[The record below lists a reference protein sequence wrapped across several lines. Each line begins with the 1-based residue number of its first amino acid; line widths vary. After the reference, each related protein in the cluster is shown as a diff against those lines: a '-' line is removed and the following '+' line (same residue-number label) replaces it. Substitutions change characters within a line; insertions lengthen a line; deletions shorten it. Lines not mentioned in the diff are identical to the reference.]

1 MDIPS
6 NGAAFVAGL
15 ASFLSPCVLP
25 MVPGYLSV
33 ISGVGIEQLQEQ
45 EPALLRKV
53 MLNSVA
59 FIIGFSV
66 VFGTLG
72 ALTTAVSE
80 VALYKVTLGRV
91 AGVVIIVFGLHL
103 TGIMPIKFLYV
114 DKRLHNLK
122 GGSTV
127 WGAFVVGFAF
137 AFGWTPCIGL
147 TLTPILILA
156 GHLKSIAQG
165 VLLLAIYSMGLAI
178 PFLLAALGIGEFLKF
193 YGRFRRHMHIV
204 EIASGGVLIALG
216 LLLAI
221 FGKLDLL
228 AHYFSPLNRF
238 VL

>member
-53 MLNSVA
+53 LLNSVA

-127 WGAFVVGFAF
+127 WGAFVVG
-137 AFGWTPCIGL
+137 
-147 TLTPILILA
+147 
-156 GHLKSIAQG
+156 
-165 VLLLAIYSMGLAI
+165 
-178 PFLLAALGIGEFLKF
+178 
-193 YGRFRRHMHIV
+193 
-204 EIASGGVLIALG
+204 
-216 LLLAI
+216 
-221 FGKLDLL
+221 
-228 AHYFSPLNRF
+228 
-238 VL
+238 